1 MRKTVATL
9 LTTGAMSLALLTAA
23 CGDASNAPGGGPGG
37 PGAGQ
42 APQVPVA
49 QVVVRDIAPSGEF
62 SGSLTAPKSVE
73 LRPRVSGQIVAVDV
87 PEGGMVRKGQTL
99 FRIDPRPFQVAV
111 DQAAGNLAQA
121 QAQAAQAQADFARAE
136 RLVATG
142 AISRK
147 DYDAAL
153 AQRRAGQAAV
163 QAGRAA
169 VAAARLDL
177 SFTRVTAPISGRVD
191 RILVTE
197 GNVVAGGAQAAPL
210 TTIMSVDPLYAE
222 FDIDEATYLRFIEKA
237 RRAGAAGRLPVELGL
252 MTDEGFPRTATLD
265 FLGNGIDRTAGTI
278 RARAVVRNGD
288 GALAPGLFARVRL
301 VTGERQQSIL
311 IADEAVGNDQGK
323 SFVLIVGKGNKV
335 DFRPVELGPVV
346 DGLRV
351 IKSGLQPSDTV
362 IIKGLVR
369 PGMQIVPRKG
379 PMQQAPAAGA
389 PAKPA
394 AEAR

>member
-9 LTTGAMSLALLTAA
+9 LTTGAISLALLTAA

-210 TTIMSVDPLYAE
+210 TTIMSIDPLYAE

-351 IKSGLQPSDTV
+351 IKSGLQPADTV

-369 PGMQIVPRKG
+369 PGMLIVPRKG

>member
-237 RRAGAAGRLPVELGL
+237 RRAGSAGKLPVELGL

-351 IKSGLQPSDTV
+351 IKSGLQPADTV